1 MKETSKKPKR
11 EEHRIEERPVGC
23 LKRHPKQAE
32 FFGDLSDV
40 EIRRLA
46 DDMDRNGQLVPI
58 EIVPNDVLIGGHQRL
73 AAAKLL
79 GWTHIRC
86 WVREDLAEQ
95 GEEAIEARL
104 LEDNQ
109 HRRQM
114 TKLQIARCYLRL
126 KELGRAKLS
135 GDDQGGDVRDFFG
148 KRFDMSGRSVDR
160 LVQIL
165 TAPAEV
171 QHAFEA
177 GQLRQGQAL
186 AIVRLDPDLQQQIAQ
201 RIADG
206 EKPADVAKEYLARDE
221 PPKQP
226 ATALSKLVT
235 TLRRVQ
241 RDVEGEIKEMRGQ
254 LADDDIAVL
263 RGTRKMI
270 KQLIGKPKPKPNGHK
285 AGPNKK
291 KKKRREEVQ

>member
-1 MKETSKKPKR
+1 MRESSKKPKPVK
-11 EEHRIEERPVGC
+11 HRIEERPVGS

-40 EIRRLA
+40 EIQQLA
-46 DDMDRNGQLVPI
+46 DDMDRNGQLMSI
-58 EIVPNDVLIGGHQRL
+58 EISPNDVLISGHQRL
-73 AAAKLL
+73 AAAKRL

-126 KELGRAKLS
+126 KELGRVKLS
-135 GDDQGGDVRDFFG
+135 GDDQGGDLRDFFG

-165 TAPAEV
+165 TAPAEI

-186 AIVRLDPDLQQQIAQ
+186 AIVRLDPDLQQEIAQ
-201 RIADG
+201 RIAEG
-206 EKPADVAKEYLARDE
+206 KKPADVAKEYLTRDK

-241 RDVEGEIKEMRGQ
+241 RDVEGEVKEMRGQ
-254 LADDDIAVL
+254 LADTDVAVL
-263 RGTRKMI
+263 REARKLI
-270 KQLIGKPKPKPNGHK
+270 NRLIGKPKPNGQK
-285 AGPNKK
+285 GSPNKK